1 MGQGFFAL
9 EAVFVVKIAAN
20 GDFLMTTISFDTLQF
35 VQRLR
40 KAGINEGE
48 AEAIAEA
55 VRDVQDSADV
65 ATKYDLALVQQ
76 DIAGLRKDVAVIKA
90 ELEVKI
96 AETKGELIRWVVGV
110 GMLQTAM
117 IAGLL
122 MKLIPS

>member
-1 MGQGFFAL
+1 
-9 EAVFVVKIAAN
+9 
-20 GDFLMTTISFDTLQF
+20 MTTIGFDTLQF

-40 KAGINEGE
+40 KAGMNEGE

-55 VRDVQDSADV
+55 VRDVQDSAGV

-96 AETKGELIRWVVGV
+96 AEAKGELIRWVVGV

-117 IAGLL
+117 IAALL

>member
-1 MGQGFFAL
+1 
-9 EAVFVVKIAAN
+9 
-20 GDFLMTTISFDTLQF
+20 MTTISFDTLQF

-96 AETKGELIRWVVGV
+96 AETKGELVRWVVGV

-117 IAGLL
+117 IAALL

>member
-1 MGQGFFAL
+1 
-9 EAVFVVKIAAN
+9 
-20 GDFLMTTISFDTLQF
+20 MTTISFDTLQF

-40 KAGINEGE
+40 KAGINEDE

-76 DIAGLRKDVAVIKA
+76 DIAALRKDVAVIEAK
-90 ELEVKI
+90 LEVKI

>member
-1 MGQGFFAL
+1 
-9 EAVFVVKIAAN
+9 
-20 GDFLMTTISFDTLQF
+20 MTTISFDTLQF

>member
-1 MGQGFFAL
+1 
-9 EAVFVVKIAAN
+9 
-20 GDFLMTTISFDTLQF
+20 MTTISFDTLQF

-76 DIAGLRKDVAVIKA
+76 DIAALRKDVAVIEAK
-90 ELEVKI
+90 LEVKI
-96 AETKGELIRWVVGV
+96 AETKSELIRWVVGV

>member
-1 MGQGFFAL
+1 
-9 EAVFVVKIAAN
+9 
-20 GDFLMTTISFDTLQF
+20 MTTISFDTLQF

-76 DIAGLRKDVAVIKA
+76 DIAGLRKDVAVIEAK
-90 ELEVKI
+90 LEVKI
-96 AETKGELIRWVVGV
+96 AETKGELVRWVVGV

-117 IAGLL
+117 IAALI